1 MVCPTQYLPSSFG
14 SRKRKAIT
22 GYHFKREVAR
32 MDDKAAGNKDMIE
45 RVTRLEDSMKTIF
58 NKVGDVKLEIK
69 EIKSD
74 NKILHEMNTNIAVLA
89 ENYKNQGKKIE
100 TIETDLKDLKDRP
113 IPDITELECDV
124 KDLKS
129 RPGKRWDTLT
139 TVIITAIASGILG
152 FVLSKVF
159 GG

>member
-1 MVCPTQYLPSSFG
+1 M
-14 SRKRKAIT
+14 
-22 GYHFKREVAR
+22 E
-32 MDDKAAGNKDMIE
+32 DKSVGDKDMIE

-74 NKILHEMNTNIAVLA
+74 NKVLHEMNTNIAVLA

-139 TVIITAIASGILG
+139 TVIITVIVSGILG
-152 FVLSKVF
+152 FVLGKVF